1 MKHHFKHIESYK
13 HLYAK
18 EVLTKWL
25 QPYYIV
31 EQEYKFYDN
40 GLILFTVDIACFRYS
55 KIREI
60 YEICHKNSMSAKK
73 LAMIHYWQ
81 YTNGQRFCIYE
92 VEAETILQQIQK
104 PKYLK
109 KIDYTL

>member
-1 MKHHFKHIESYK
+1 MNRFKYKESYK

-18 EVLTKWL
+18 QVLSFWL
-25 QPYYIV
+25 KPYFDIK
-31 EQEYKFYDN
+31 QEYIFYDN
-40 GLILFTVDIACFRYS
+40 GMMLFVTDIACFRYE
-55 KIREI
+55 KLRQI
-60 YEICHKNSMSAKK
+60 YEISHRNSMSAKK